1 MKRQLAL
8 FSLLAIERFFRA
20 LLRIHR
26 KKNGFE
32 AICRVFAAMLAA
44 TPLVMNLRN
53 KAFMEILLDGK
64 EDLPECFADVDAA
77 AVRQELNRLKLGEGL
92 GCAPIRKVIAM
103 PTFLKS
109 LTDLV
114 LRQAA

>member
-1 MKRQLAL
+1 M
-8 FSLLAIERFFRA
+8 
-20 LLRIHR
+20 HR

-32 AICRVFAAMLAA
+32 AMGRAFAAMLAE

-64 EDLPECFADVDAA
+64 ENLAECFADVDAA
-77 AVRQELNRLKLGEGL
+77 TVRQELNRLKLGEDL
-92 GCAPIRKVIAM
+92 GCAAIRKVIAM

-109 LTDLV
+109 VTSLV
-114 LRQAA
+114 LRQVA